1 MSNEINEGLPPNPI
15 AVIMVWVLLRC
26 LASLPL
32 GLSQWLGRRL
42 GTCLFWFKARAA
54 SVTEINLRACD
65 MFPADMKPDH
75 LVKSSLQHMGQT
87 IMETPAIW
95 LGSRRRI
102 DSWINKVEGESLLDE
117 AIALGH
123 GVVILLPHFG
133 NWELLNVFFARRQPM
148 TALYQPPAKAYLR
161 PIMAAVRK
169 NFGNEMV
176 PTNRAGV
183 AQLYR
188 RLREGRVVAV
198 LPDQVP
204 SSGEFVPF
212 FGRPA
217 FTDRLLTRL
226 IQKTGARVV
235 TCVVIREPGGQ
246 GFTVRFGIPDADV
259 YADDSMQ
266 SMLGLNKSIEQCVRI
281 DPKQYQWEY
290 KRFRRYPEGS
300 IPLY

>member
-1 MSNEINEGLPPNPI
+1 MSIEITEGPPPNPI
-15 AVIMVWVLLRC
+15 AVMLVRLLLFG

-42 GTCLFWFKARAA
+42 GHSLVWFKTRAA
-54 SVTEINLRACD
+54 KVTAINLRACG
-65 MFPADMKPDH
+65 MFSAEVKPDH

-102 DSWINKVEGESLLDE
+102 DRWINKVEGESLLDE
-117 AIALGH
+117 ALALSK
-123 GVVILLPHFG
+123 GVVVLLPHFG

-148 TALYQPPAKAYLR
+148 TALYQPPEKAYLR
-161 PIMAAVRK
+161 PVMAAVRK

-188 RLREGRVVAV
+188 RLQEGRVVTI

-217 FTDRLLTRL
+217 FTDRLLSRL
-226 IQKTGARVV
+226 IRKTGARVV
-235 TCVVIREPGGQ
+235 TCVVIREPAGQ
-246 GFTVRFGIPDADV
+246 GFTIRFGLPDAQV
-259 YADDSMQ
+259 YADDPLQ
-266 SMLGLNKSIEQCVRI
+266 SMLGVNKSIEQCVRI
-281 DPKQYQWEY
+281 DPDQYQWEY

-300 IPLY
+300 VPLY

>member
-1 MSNEINEGLPPNPI
+1 MSVEIDTGPPPNPI
-15 AVIMVWVLLRC
+15 AIIMVWLMLRC

-42 GTCLFWFKARAA
+42 GTCLFSFKARAA
-54 SVTEINLRACD
+54 RVTEINLRACGR
-65 MFPADMKPDH
+65 FSADTKPDH

-102 DSWINKVEGESLLDE
+102 DGWINKVEGESLLDE
-117 AIALGH
+117 AVAQGN

-133 NWELLNVFFARRQPM
+133 NWELLNVYFARRRPM
-148 TALYQPPAKAYLR
+148 TALYQPPDKAYLR

-188 RLREGRVVAV
+188 RLREGRVVTV

-212 FGRPA
+212 FGQPA

-246 GFTVRFGIPDADV
+246 GFTVRFGIPDVDV
-259 YADDSMQ
+259 YASDSMQ
-266 SMLGLNKSIEQCVRI
+266 SMLGVNKSIEQCVRI
-281 DPKQYQWEY
+281 DPNQYQWEY

-300 IPLY
+300 VPLY

>member
-1 MSNEINEGLPPNPI
+1 MSVEIDTGPPPNPI
-15 AVIMVWVLLRC
+15 AIIMVWLMLRC

-42 GTCLFWFKARAA
+42 GTCLFSFKARAA
-54 SVTEINLRACD
+54 RVTEINLRACGR
-65 MFPADMKPDH
+65 FSADTKPDH

-102 DSWINKVEGESLLDE
+102 DGWINKVEGESLLDE
-117 AIALGH
+117 AVAQGN

-133 NWELLNVFFARRQPM
+133 NWELLNVYFARRRPM
-148 TALYQPPAKAYLR
+148 TALYQPPDKAYLR

-188 RLREGRVVAV
+188 RLREGRVVTV

-204 SSGEFVPF
+204 SRGEFVTF
-212 FGRPA
+212 FGHPA

-246 GFTVRFGIPDADV
+246 GFTVRFGIPDVDV
-259 YADDSMQ
+259 YASDSMQ
-266 SMLGLNKSIEQCVRI
+266 SMLGVNKSIEQCVRI
-281 DPKQYQWEY
+281 DPNQYQWEY

-300 IPLY
+300 VPLY